1 MSSTKRWR
9 YRLDNYKKAL
19 GLLREGIELR
29 KTKVLS
35 SLEAEGVIQRFEYTW
50 ELAWKM
56 LKDYLEHEGVV
67 FDKITPKSVIITAI
81 QSKIIADREIWM
93 QALDDRNKMSHQYDQ
108 SIYAHVI
115 DNIQHQYL
123 LLFEELDAQLEKE
136 AQ

>member
-1 MSSTKRWR
+1 MSQKKRWH
-9 YRLDNYKKAL
+9 YRFDNYKKAL

-29 KTKVLS
+29 KIQVLS

-123 LLFEELDAQLEKE
+123 PLFEALDAQLEKE
-136 AQ
+136 VR

>member
-1 MSSTKRWR
+1 MSQKKRWH
-9 YRLDNYKKAL
+9 YRFDNYKKAL

-123 LLFEELDAQLEKE
+123 PLFEELDAQLEKE

>member
-1 MSSTKRWR
+1 MSQKKRWH
-9 YRLDNYKKAL
+9 YRFDNYKKAL

-29 KTKVLS
+29 KIQVLS

-108 SIYAHVI
+108 SIYAHII

-123 LLFEELDAQLEKE
+123 PLFEALDAQLEKE
-136 AQ
+136 VR

>member
-1 MSSTKRWR
+1 M
-9 YRLDNYKKAL
+9 

-29 KTKVLS
+29 KTRVLS

-56 LKDYLEHEGVV
+56 LNDYLEHEGVV

-123 LLFEELDAQLEKE
+123 PLFEELDAQLEKE